1 MSEVLDAA
9 FNLVHDHPG
18 GAASLAPRLGKN
30 PATLCHEVT
39 GHGTAKLGLET
50 AVKLSLLTGDVR
62 ILNAFAA
69 QCGCLVLPLACHEG
83 EGSEAVMARLGVAAK
98 EFGEFVAEV
107 ASDSSDGSISANELK
122 GIEREWGELVS
133 AGQSLV
139 AYLRS
144 VHESQG
150 RKRAG
155 GVL

>member
-50 AVKLSLLTGDVR
+50 AVKLSVLTGDMR
-62 ILNAFAA
+62 ILNAMAA
-69 QCGCLVLPLACHEG
+69 QCGCLVLPLVCHEG
-83 EGSEAVMARLGVAAK
+83 EEGEAVMARLGVAAK

-107 ASDSSDGSISANELK
+107 AADSRDGRISANELK
-122 GIEREWGELVS
+122 SIEREWGELVS

-139 AYLRS
+139 GHLRG
-144 VHESQG
+144 VHERQSV
-150 RKRAG
+150 KRAG